1 MNKRRKFLKT
11 AGAPVVFSMFGVSII
26 QACSKDD
33 NADTSSVNSNNSS
46 NNGPSSNNS
55 LTNNSSTNNSSNT
68 NTGQSNSSG
77 LKIDLNN
84 SQFSNLTEEGGW
96 MNYTEQGLLLLRVS
110 ANEIRAFSNTC
121 PHQGA
126 KNSWSYNNSRFR
138 CARHGRSFGDT
149 CSGGLMCY
157 TTSIEG
163 NILSISI

>member
-1 MNKRRKFLKT
+1 MNKRRKFLET
-11 AGAPVVFSMFGVSII
+11 AWAPVVFSMFGVSII
-26 QACSKDD
+26 EACSKDD
-33 NADTSSVNSNNSS
+33 NADTSAVSSNNSS
-46 NNGPSSNNS
+46 NNGSSSNNS
-55 LTNNSSTNNSSNT
+55 SSNNSSSGNS
-68 NTGQSNSSG
+68 GQSTSSG

-163 NILSISI
+163 KILSISI

>member
-11 AGAPVVFSMFGVSII
+11 ACAPVVFSMFGVSII
-26 QACSKDD
+26 EACSKDD
-33 NADTSSVNSNNSS
+33 NADTSAVSSNNSS
-46 NNGPSSNNS
+46 NNGSSSNNS
-55 LTNNSSTNNSSNT
+55 SSNNSSSGNS
-68 NTGQSNSSG
+68 GQSTSSG

-96 MNYTEQGLLLLRVS
+96 MNYTEQGLLLLRFS

-163 NILSISI
+163 KILSISI

>member
-11 AGAPVVFSMFGVSII
+11 ACAPVVFSMFGVSII
-26 QACSKDD
+26 EACSKDV

-46 NNGPSSNNS
+46 
-55 LTNNSSTNNSSNT
+55 NNSSTNNSSNT

-77 LKIDLNN
+77 LKIDLND
-84 SQFSNLTEEGGW
+84 SKFSNLAVVGGW
-96 MNYTEQGLLLLRVS
+96 MNYTEQGLLLLRIG

-121 PHQGA
+121 PHQGS
-126 KNSWSYNNSRFR
+126 KNSWSYNNSKFR
-138 CARHGRSFGDT
+138 CASHGRSFNDT

-163 NILSISI
+163 NILSVVI

>member
-11 AGAPVVFSMFGVSII
+11 ACAPVVFSMFGVSII
-26 QACSKDD
+26 EACSKDD
-33 NADTSSVNSNNSS
+33 NADTSAVSSNNSS
-46 NNGPSSNNS
+46 NNGSSSNNS
-55 LTNNSSTNNSSNT
+55 SSNNSSSGNS
-68 NTGQSNSSG
+68 GQSTSSG

-110 ANEIRAFSNTC
+110 TNEIRAFSNTC

-163 NILSISI
+163 KILSISI

>member
-26 QACSKDD
+26 EACSKDD

-84 SQFSNLTEEGGW
+84 SQ
-96 MNYTEQGLLLLRVS
+96 
-110 ANEIRAFSNTC
+110 C

>member
-1 MNKRRKFLKT
+1 MYKRRKFLKT
-11 AGAPVVFSMFGVSII
+11 ACAPVVFSMFGVSII
-26 QACSKDD
+26 EACSKDD
-33 NADTSSVNSNNSS
+33 NADTSAVSSNNSS
-46 NNGPSSNNS
+46 NNGSSSNNS
-55 LTNNSSTNNSSNT
+55 SSNNSSSGNS
-68 NTGQSNSSG
+68 GQSTSSG

-96 MNYTEQGLLLLRVS
+96 MNYTEQGLLLLRFS

-163 NILSISI
+163 KILSISI

>member
-11 AGAPVVFSMFGVSII
+11 ACAPVVFSMFGVSII
-26 QACSKDD
+26 EACSKDD
-33 NADTSSVNSNNSS
+33 NADTSAVSSNNSS
-46 NNGPSSNNS
+46 NNGSSSNNS
-55 LTNNSSTNNSSNT
+55 SSNNSSSGNS
-68 NTGQSNSSG
+68 GQSTSSG

-157 TTSIEG
+157 TTSIEE

>member
-11 AGAPVVFSMFGVSII
+11 DGAPVVFSMFGVSII

-46 NNGPSSNNS
+46 NNGPSS
-55 LTNNSSTNNSSNT
+55 NNSSTNNSSNT

>member
-11 AGAPVVFSMFGVSII
+11 ACAPVVFSMFGVSII
-26 QACSKDD
+26 EACSKDD
-33 NADTSSVNSNNSS
+33 NADTSAVSSNNSS
-46 NNGPSSNNS
+46 NNGSSSNNS
-55 LTNNSSTNNSSNT
+55 SSNNSSSGNS
-68 NTGQSNSSG
+68 GQSTSSG

-84 SQFSNLTEEGGW
+84 SQFSNLTEESGW
-96 MNYTEQGLLLLRVS
+96 MNYTEQGSLLLRVS

>member
-11 AGAPVVFSMFGVSII
+11 ACAPVVFSMFGVSII
-26 QACSKDD
+26 EACSKDD
-33 NADTSSVNSNNSS
+33 NADTSTVSSNNSS
-46 NNGPSSNNS
+46 NNGSSSNNS
-55 LTNNSSTNNSSNT
+55 SSNNSSSGNS
-68 NTGQSNSSG
+68 GQSTSSG

-84 SQFSNLTEEGGW
+84 SQFSNLTEESGW